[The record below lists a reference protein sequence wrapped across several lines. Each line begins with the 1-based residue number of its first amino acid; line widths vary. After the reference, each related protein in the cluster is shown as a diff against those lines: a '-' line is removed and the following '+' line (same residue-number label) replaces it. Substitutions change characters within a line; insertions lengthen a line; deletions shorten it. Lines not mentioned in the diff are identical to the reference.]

1 MTIEK
6 FINRIKH
13 IEHGFADIQ
22 KLADEII
29 KDNSDKESFNIAKK
43 LFSSEIHQG
52 RMLATFLL
60 GRLAAKYEKSLHF
73 LKQRISKDGNW
84 RVQEI
89 LAKAFDQYC
98 FDIGYQQAMFTIDEW
113 LQDSNPNARRAV
125 TEGLRVWTNRSYFK
139 DHPEVA
145 VDFLCKLKNDSSEY
159 VRKSVGNA
167 LRDISKKH
175 KELIEFELSKW
186 NLTDNAVKQTHKLA
200 SKLL

>member
-1 MTIEK
+1 MTMEK

-13 IEHGFADIQ
+13 IEHGFADIK
-22 KLADEII
+22 KLSDEII
-29 KDNSDKESFNIAKK
+29 KDNSDKESINIAKK

-60 GRLAAKYEKSLHF
+60 GRLAAIYEKSLHF
-73 LKQRISKDGNW
+73 LKQRVSKDENW

-89 LAKAFDQYC
+89 FAKAFDQYC
-98 FDIGYQQAMFTIDEW
+98 FEIGYQQAISTVDEW
-113 LQDSNPNARRAV
+113 LKDSNPNVRRAV

-139 DHPEVA
+139 DHPDIA
-145 VDFLCKLKNDSSEY
+145 VNFLCKLKNDSSEY
-159 VRKSVGNA
+159 VRRSVGNA

-175 KELIEFELSKW
+175 KELIKAELSKW
-186 NLTDNAVKQTHKLA
+186 NPSDKLVKQTNKLA